1 MTMSARR
8 ALRLSGALLLATA
21 AVAACGG
28 GGSSQH
34 HARYGNGTLASAT
47 LVRGSVARVS
57 GSDLVIQ
64 TPTGSVTVK
73 LTQPFQVYDRVPA
86 TLADVKDSDFIGVTT
101 VKQPDGSEQ
110 ATEIHVFPEALR
122 GLGEGSHMMTQG
134 PQGGGSR
141 MTNGAVSGSR
151 MTNGAV
157 SGSRMTNG
165 AVSGSRMSN
174 GSVASAN
181 GSSLVVR
188 YAGGSLKVAV
198 PPRTQVTRIR
208 ASSRPL
214 APGDQV
220 VVPATKGADGSLAT
234 DKALLTGK

>member
-8 ALRLSGALLLATA
+8 ASRLSGALLLATA

-28 GGSSQH
+28 GGGSQR
-34 HARYGNGTLASAT
+34 HARYENGTPVSAT
-47 LVRGSVARVS
+47 LLRGSVARVS
-57 GSDLVIQ
+57 GSDLAVQ
-64 TPTGSVTVK
+64 TPTGTVTVK
-73 LTQPFQVYDRVPA
+73 LTQPFHVYERVPA
-86 TLADVKDSDFIGVTT
+86 SLADVKDNDFIGVTT
-101 VKQPDGSEQ
+101 VRQPDGSEQ
-110 ATEIHVFPEALR
+110 AREIHIFPEALR
-122 GLGEGSHMMTQG
+122 GLGEGSRMMTQA
-134 PQGGGSR
+134 PQGG
-141 MTNGAVSGSR
+141 GSR

-174 GSVASAN
+174 GSVVSAN

-188 YAGGSLKVAV
+188 YAGGSIKVAV
-198 PPRTQVTRIR
+198 PPQTQVTRIR

-220 VVPATKGADGSLAT
+220 VVPATKGVDGSLAT
-234 DKALLTGK
+234 DKALLAGK